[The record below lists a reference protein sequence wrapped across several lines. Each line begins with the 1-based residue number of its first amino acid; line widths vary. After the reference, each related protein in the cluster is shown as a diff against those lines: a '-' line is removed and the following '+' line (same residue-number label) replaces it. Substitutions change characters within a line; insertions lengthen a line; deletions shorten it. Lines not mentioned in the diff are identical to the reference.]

1 MDLRLWRP
9 GQLEYVHLANEVRAH
24 VPMAICP
31 GCSDYLALSGR
42 RLRGAPE
49 MGVDVNQILGES
61 APLDGTAVANGLK
74 QALEVG
80 TQRTTSTLSQAGA
93 FRDDPFASVEPAG

>member
-1 MDLRLWRP
+1 MFQWR
-9 GQLEYVHLANEVRAH
+9 
-24 VPMAICP
+24 
-31 GCSDYLALSGR
+31 SALVVLITWPFLVGDCAE
-42 RLRGAPE
+42 LQK

-61 APLDGTAVANGLK
+61 APLDGTSVANGLK